1 MMLKNVGI
9 FAKSNNFEGMFN
21 HLYVDH
27 LCDKSEIKFQGLLSG
42 EVRLKNARI
51 FAKSDDF

>member
-9 FAKSNNFEGMFN
+9 FAKSNNFGGMFN

-27 LCDKSEIKFQGLLSG
+27 LWAKSEIKFQGLLSG